1 MSYEKEKEEE
11 GGSFSLG
18 ALSVSPA
25 RERNFN
31 YRTQRANAR
40 TPPFFLLFP
49 LAAPSRHAPIYSA
62 EKKRERGGEGGSSTK
77 GRRRGRQRG
86 FCSLLPP
93 SCLIM
98 RPRPRSPAIESRNKI
113 TPRLRWHGRARAP
126 FTTFA
131 PCVSPSSPR
140 VYSVATK
147 KRQERKGEKG
157 IREGGATIIAAS
169 VRSQLALIKGDHTRR
184 AEFLGSFQCE
194 L

>member
-49 LAAPSRHAPIYSA
+49 PPPPRPNLFSR
-62 EKKRERGGEGGSSTK
+62 KKGGKGRRRSGSSTK

-98 RPRPRSPAIESRNKI
+98 RSRPRSPAIESRNKI

-131 PCVSPSSPR
+131 LLCVPFFSPNLFSRNKKETGKKGRKRYKGRGSYNYCR
-140 VYSVATK
+140 VPSEPT
-147 KRQERKGEKG
+147 G
-157 IREGGATIIAAS
+157 
-169 VRSQLALIKGDHTRR
+169 LD
-184 AEFLGSFQCE
+184 
-194 L
+194 